1 MVERFRNLK
10 NIELE
15 LRWPVQIKQIIDIGT
30 TYLSNSNSETNQTP
44 SNVTVT
50 RIEIEKPWFLSSNYG
65 IVSQKGYFLLYDSD
79 VTKLVG
85 YK

>member
-50 RIEIEKPWFLSSNYG
+50 RIEIEKPWWRFWE
-65 IVSQKGYFLLYDSD
+65 
-79 VTKLVG
+79 
-85 YK
+85 